1 MNLNKNV
8 MFTRHGEIPSQDL
21 QVEVH
26 GWPSSPAEIR
36 SAQRER
42 GVGSSEVAVEGLEHS
57 GTMLSLHVFM
67 RFCSKVK
74 DLLQCC
80 VHQLLLC
87 PIRPSEPWPWFWSLG
102 DGKRNSLKASI
113 PAAATSLCY
122 HGSITTM
129 QQQGVWVSWNW
140 NQNSG
145 DWSQP
150 QGHQGG
156 YDSYGYANAGYQNQ
170 GKGGGYGYDDS
181 YGGSYSCSVQNL
193 FQLPFAH
200 IESFGTFWT
209 FWHGI
214 LQLLG
219 VPDYSQNKGGL
230 ACECCECFT
239 ASRITVYQDHGFLP
253 PINLS
258 INVVRRGACWI
269 LRMPYSSIFHVW
281 LQDMRWTGG
290 YNSEMKGSRG
300 NGRSQESSGEQG
312 APKEIKGL
320 VRWAPRG
327 WMGMGDGFFGG
338 MSCVFVYNEGLI
350 LPIERYH
357 IETRRK
363 RSISGRSSRRKRCRT
378 VAAAKRAPSSSQGFR
393 TTWPTSRCTAEKTD
407 VGYIIWENAV
417 GDVWTNSLNLTHFLL
432 LHGVFPK
439 DWRPEPSVNMISM

>member
-36 SAQRER
+36 SAQRKR
-42 GVGSSEVAVEGLEHS
+42 GVGSSEVAAEGLEHS

-80 VHQLLLC
+80 PSTATLFNSA
-87 PIRPSEPWPWFWSLG
+87 IRTMTLVLEPRRWKKKLTFFSYLT
-102 DGKRNSLKASI
+102 SLKASI

-156 YDSYGYANAGYQNQ
+156 YDSYGYANAGHQNQ

-200 IESFGTFWT
+200 IESLNILNILA
-209 FWHGI
+209 WHPSA
-214 LQLLG
+214 L
-219 VPDYSQNKGGL
+219 
-230 ACECCECFT
+230 
-239 ASRITVYQDHGFLP
+239 
-253 PINLS
+253 
-258 INVVRRGACWI
+258 RR
-269 LRMPYSSIFHVW
+269 S
-281 LQDMRWTGG
+281 
-290 YNSEMKGSRG
+290 
-300 NGRSQESSGEQG
+300 
-312 APKEIKGL
+312 
-320 VRWAPRG
+320 
-327 WMGMGDGFFGG
+327 
-338 MSCVFVYNEGLI
+338 
-350 LPIERYH
+350 
-357 IETRRK
+357 
-363 RSISGRSSRRKRCRT
+363 
-378 VAAAKRAPSSSQGFR
+378 
-393 TTWPTSRCTAEKTD
+393 
-407 VGYIIWENAV
+407 
-417 GDVWTNSLNLTHFLL
+417 
-432 LHGVFPK
+432 
-439 DWRPEPSVNMISM
+439 